1 MCVAPASRAVYAL
14 AMAEK
19 GDQSDEHLN
28 ISTNK
33 LTHSSVIVQMDLDIT
48 TDDSP
53 QCPDK
58 VIDLTWVRAAD
69 SIGDTDSVDADF
81 VYSLV
86 DRKEINK
93 V

>member
-1 MCVAPASRAVYAL
+1 
-14 AMAEK
+14 
-19 GDQSDEHLN
+19 
-28 ISTNK
+28 
-33 LTHSSVIVQMDLDIT
+33 MDLDIA